1 LTEKVLQ
8 EAVIKAA
15 GYLGYRHFHAFSMIR
30 SDAGFPDLILLR
42 ERDGR
47 RFAIELKTERGKV
60 SPAQTDWLAA
70 FSTCGIPA
78 FVVRPKDLDWL
89 LETLR

>member
-1 LTEKVLQ
+1 MTEKALQ
-8 EAVIKAA
+8 EAIIEAA
-15 GYLGYRHFHAFSMIR
+15 GYLGYRSYHTHDSRR
-30 SDAGFPDLILLR
+30 SEPGFPDLILLR

-60 SPAQTDWLAA
+60 SPAQTDWLTA

-78 FVVRPKDLDWL
+78 FVVRPRDLDWL
-89 LETLR
+89 LEILR

>member
-1 LTEKVLQ
+1 MTEKQLMQ
-8 EAVIKAA
+8 AVIEAA
-15 GYLGYRHFHAFSMIR
+15 SWRHYKIYHTHDSRR
-30 SDAGFPDLILLR
+30 SDPGFPDLILLR

-60 SPAQTDWLAA
+60 SPAQVDWLAA

-78 FVVRPKDLDWL
+78 FVVRPRDLDWL

>member
-1 LTEKVLQ
+1 MTEKALQ
-8 EAVIKAA
+8 EAVIEAA
-15 GYLGYRHFHAFSMIR
+15 GYLGYRVYHTHDSRR
-30 SDAGFPDLILLR
+30 SEPGFPDLIALR

-47 RFAIELKTERGKV
+47 RFAIELKTERGEV
-60 SPAQTDWLAA
+60 SPAQADWLTA
-70 FSTCGIPA
+70 FSRCGIPA